1 MHEDPHGA
9 TANRRFDVPPLDLL
23 LAFEAAARH
32 LSFTRAGAELFLTQ
46 SAVSRQ
52 IQALEEALGVR
63 LFERRTRALALTE
76 RGRGLLMTTQEV
88 LQRLHDTVQQVRG
101 RNAAQRVNLTTTPGF
116 AALWLIPRL
125 SRFVADRPEVDVR
138 ISATSEMVD
147 LARADMDLAVRYVP
161 AEMAP
166 GGTLLFGEEVYAV
179 CAPELVRRGPPL
191 REPADLRHHTLLHLD
206 DPRAAWMDWTVWLHA
221 LGLDDLAP
229 RGSLRLTQYEQVMQA
244 ALSGQGV
251 ALGRSPLVRGLLRE
265 GKLVAPFDQ
274 ALVSSRGYYLVD
286 APNARRAPELQAFKA
301 WLIDEAQ
308 RDAAAPDLAPRRA
321 SPALAPA
328 GAASDRHGGAGRKA
342 PSTPPCCTLERRS
355 AGRESIV
362 ATQE

>member
-1 MHEDPHGA
+1 MARP
-9 TANRRFDVPPLDLL
+9 ANRRFDVPPLDLL
-23 LAFEAAARH
+23 LAFEASARH

-52 IQALEEALGVR
+52 IQALEESLGVQ

-76 RGRGLLMTTQEV
+76 RGRGLLLTTQDV

-125 SRFVADRPEVDVR
+125 SRFVATRPEVDVR
-138 ISATSEMVD
+138 ISATSEMID

-161 AEMAP
+161 ADLAP
-166 GGTLLFGEEVYAV
+166 GATLLFGEEVYAV
-179 CAPELVRRGPPL
+179 CAPSLLRRGPPL

-221 LGLDDLAP
+221 LGLDDLVP

-265 GKLVAPFDQ
+265 RKLVAPFDKS
-274 ALVSSRGYYLVD
+274 LVSSRGYYLVD
-286 APNARRAPELQAFKA
+286 APNARRAPEVQAFKA
-301 WLIDEAQ
+301 WIVAEA
-308 RDAAAPDLAPRRA
+308 RKDAAAP
-321 SPALAPA
+321 ALASRRGPARSAAA
-328 GAASDRHGGAGRKA
+328 GAAARPKTPA
-342 PSTPPCCTLERRS
+342 PTAMPRRR
-355 AGRESIV
+355 AAR
-362 ATQE
+362 

>member
-1 MHEDPHGA
+1 MARP
-9 TANRRFDVPPLDLL
+9 ANRRFDVPPLDLL
-23 LAFEAAARH
+23 LAFEASARH

-52 IQALEEALGVR
+52 IQALEESLGVQ

-125 SRFVADRPEVDVR
+125 SRFVATRPEVDVR
-138 ISATSEMVD
+138 ISATSEMID

-161 AEMAP
+161 ADLAP
-166 GGTLLFGEEVYAV
+166 GATLLFGEEVYAV
-179 CAPELVRRGPPL
+179 CAPSLLRRGPPL

-206 DPRAAWMDWTVWLHA
+206 DLV
-221 LGLDDLAP
+221 P

-265 GKLVAPFDQ
+265 RKLVAPFDKS
-274 ALVSSRGYYLVD
+274 LVSSRGYYLVD
-286 APNARRAPELQAFKA
+286 APNARRAPEVQAFKA
-301 WLIDEAQ
+301 WMVAEA
-308 RDAAAPDLAPRRA
+308 RKDAAAPALASRRGPARSAAAGPAARPKAPAHPGVPRRR
-321 SPALAPA
+321 
-328 GAASDRHGGAGRKA
+328 AAR
-342 PSTPPCCTLERRS
+342 
-355 AGRESIV
+355 
-362 ATQE
+362 